1 MPRKRTNSMEER
13 IRFVIEAESDV
24 FEMNELC
31 QRYGVSRKTGK

>member
-13 IRFVIEAESDV
+13 IRFVIEAESYV

-31 QRYGVSRKTGK
+31 QRFGVSRKTG